1 MKFGIAFANVGPFGQ
16 PQPDHLDSLI
26 TNAEE
31 NGIESLGLADFA
43 DRIIAKV

>member
-16 PQPDHLDSLI
+16 LDHRDSLI